1 MKVLVKFVVLSII
14 LAFCV
19 PASGDILIYKKK
31 LKCWDAYNPGGDLW
45 DVVNSRVKGFLVLE
59 VNYNPDGTLAEIVG
73 STQIDYWWERGEGK
87 LYEVFEH
94 NFDIIR
100 ITDNRS
106 VVWVF
111 VEQDIGDG
119 DIDFVMLKGKVRETS
134 IGTATD
140 EEVPKR
146 IDGDELFYYDNG
158 DWLVTCRWSL
168 RFYKRWTQWSNEDED
183 DLFGAVN
190 NIEAW
195 LENKGYQRD

>member
-1 MKVLVKFVVLSII
+1 M
-14 LAFCV
+14 
-19 PASGDILIYKKK
+19 
-31 LKCWDAYNPGGDLW
+31 
-45 DVVNSRVKGFLVLE
+45 LE

-140 EEVPKR
+140 SEVPKR